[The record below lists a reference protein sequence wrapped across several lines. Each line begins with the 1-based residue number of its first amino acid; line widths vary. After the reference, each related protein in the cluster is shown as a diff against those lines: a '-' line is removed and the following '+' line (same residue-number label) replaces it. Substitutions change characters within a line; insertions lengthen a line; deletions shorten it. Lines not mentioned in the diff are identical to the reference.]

1 MNLKITETRTKIVC
15 TIGPAS
21 CSEEV
26 LSKLIDSGMDVA
38 RLNFSHGTHEEHTKI
53 FDRIRSLSD
62 KVGIMFDITGP
73 KVRTGEMKGGKVFL
87 ENNSEVVLTK
97 EPIIGDESKIS
108 VSYNNLPKEVEIGES
123 VFINDGLIELKV
135 LSKTEKEIACKVITG
150 GAVGNR
156 KGVNIPGASFQMLSL
171 PTEKDLEDLKL
182 VAKLQSDFV
191 SLSFVKESKDV
202 EKIRN
207 FLADKSVSI
216 PLISKIELKEAV
228 ENFDEI
234 LKASEGIMVARGDMG
249 IQLPPWQVPIV
260 QKSIIKKCNIY
271 GKPVITATQ
280 MLESM
285 TYNPRPT
292 RAEASDVANAI
303 LDGTDA
309 VMLSTETAT
318 GKYPIEAVK
327 MMDEISSYA
336 ECLIAQRDLSEYDT
350 ESPTIPEILGHAV
363 HFVVKRTDAAAVIV
377 ATQDG
382 YSARLISKYRPPAP
396 IIAVTPEE
404 RVMRQLAVL
413 WAVTPLTMQLAQNT
427 DALIYEAV
435 SRAKEEALIEEEDTV
450 VIVAGS
456 LLGIPGKTNLLE
468 IHKVKDVLQYRP
480 KNTDSTSKA

>member
-1 MNLKITETRTKIVC
+1 MKITETRTKIVC
-15 TIGPAS
+15 TIGPS
-21 CSEEV
+21 SSSEEV
-26 LSKLIDSGMDVA
+26 LSKLIKAGMDVA
-38 RLNFSHGTHEEHTKI
+38 RLNFSHGSREEHVKI

-62 KVGIMFDITGP
+62 KIGIMFDITGP

-87 ENNSEVVLTK
+87 KNDSKVVLTN
-97 EPIIGDESKIS
+97 EAIIGDGSKIS

-135 LSKTEKEIACKVITG
+135 LSKTENEIVCTVVTG
-150 GAVGNR
+150 GEVGNR
-156 KGVNIPGASFQMLSL
+156 KGVNVPGASFQMLSL

-182 VAKLQSDFV
+182 VAKLQSDYL
-191 SLSFVKESKDV
+191 SISFVKGPKDV

-207 FLADKSVSI
+207 ILADKGISI

-234 LKASEGIMVARGDMG
+234 LKVSEGIMVARGDMG
-249 IQLPPWQVPIV
+249 IQLSPWQVPIV

-285 TYNPRPT
+285 IHNPRPT

-309 VMLSTETAT
+309 VMLSGETAT
-318 GKYPIEAVK
+318 GKYPVEAVK
-327 MMDEISSYA
+327 MMDEISSHA
-336 ECLIAQRDLSEYDT
+336 ECLITQRDLSEYDT

-363 HFVVKRTDAAAVIV
+363 YYVVKRTDAAAVIV

-382 YSARLISKYRPPAP
+382 YSARMISKYRPPAP

-404 RVMRQLAVL
+404 TVMRQLALL
-413 WAVTPLTMQLAQNT
+413 WGVTPLTMKLAQNT

-468 IHKVKDVLQYRP
+468 IHKVKDVLQYHP
-480 KNTDSTSKA
+480 SNS